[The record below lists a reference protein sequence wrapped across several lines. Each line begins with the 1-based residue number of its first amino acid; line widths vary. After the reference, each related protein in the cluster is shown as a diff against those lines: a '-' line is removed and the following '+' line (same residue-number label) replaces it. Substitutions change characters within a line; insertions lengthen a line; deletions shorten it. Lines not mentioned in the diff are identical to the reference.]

1 LHVPVLEELMVDTP
15 FIAADKKVA
24 ELTVRALILAIML
37 TVLLAMSNAY
47 LALKLGILTSA
58 SIPAA
63 IISMGILRFFKTST
77 ILENNAV
84 QTAASAGEAVAG
96 GIVYTIP
103 ALIIIGYWN
112 HFDYWTNFF
121 IALCGGILG
130 VFFSIPLRRVLVN
143 DSNLKFPEG
152 RAIAAVLKSSVE
164 KTSITDIVMGGILG
178 SLMELFQ
185 TGFKLIANSWG
196 YWFVAKRSLF
206 GLGAGFSAT
215 MIGAGYL
222 VGSDMAISIFLGA
235 VISWLVAMPI
245 MSQFYPELLNHY
257 SPEQAASFLWN
268 SEMRYLGIGAML
280 FAGMWTFLRLIK
292 PLARSIHISLS
303 AVTKN
308 KEGNLLLRTDR
319 DLPVPYILIGIG
331 GMAVT
336 LFLFFQF
343 ILPIEQ
349 VGLSTHYSP
358 TLVFLAVLYVLFI
371 GFIFSV
377 ITAYF
382 SGMVGVSASP
392 GSSVVIS
399 GMLFAAWL
407 LLVAI
412 NHLLPLPLGPKQIQA
427 AEAITI
433 IIGSVVTGIAAIAN
447 DNTQDLK
454 VGQLVGATP
463 WKQQIMLLLGVV
475 ISSLV
480 IPPVMQLLFNV
491 YGIAGVMPHSGMDI
505 SQSLPAPTA
514 ALMAAITE
522 AVFRNSLPWG
532 MMLVGSC
539 IILAI
544 IFLNYAFKIKR
555 YLQVSI
561 LGVAIGMYLPL
572 SSSFPL
578 FIGGMISLVIQK
590 RLNRMKKNPTEQE
603 LRKQKGAL
611 IACGLVA
618 GSAIMDILLAIP
630 FSLAQTPDVLQLVG
644 AEWKTK
650 SVYLGILTMFLLGWW
665 INRRVCFSK

>member
-1 LHVPVLEELMVDTP
+1 MADTP
-15 FIAADKKVA
+15 FIPADKNIA
-24 ELTVRALILAIML
+24 ELSFRVIFLAIIL

-63 IISMGILRFFKTST
+63 IISMGILHFFKNST

-103 ALIIIGYWN
+103 ALIIIGFWN
-112 HFDYWTNFF
+112 HFDYFTNFF
-121 IALCGGILG
+121 IAVCGGVLG
-130 VFFSIPLRRVLVN
+130 VLFSIPLRRILVH
-143 DSNLKFPEG
+143 DQSLKFPEG
-152 RAIAAVLKSSVE
+152 RAIAEVLKSSVE
-164 KTSITDIVMGGILG
+164 KTGLKDILIGGAVGAVI
-178 SLMELFQ
+178 ELFQ
-185 TGFKLIANSWG
+185 TGFKVIANSWG
-196 YWFVAKRSLF
+196 YWFVVKRSLF

-222 VGSDMAISIFLGA
+222 VGHDMAISIFLGA
-235 VISWLVAMPI
+235 VISWLVALPVV
-245 MSQFYPELLNHY
+245 SHFYPEFINHY
-257 SPEQAASFLWN
+257 PAEQAATFLWN

-280 FAGMWTFLRLIK
+280 FAGVWTFLKLVK
-292 PLARSIHISLS
+292 PLSRSIQTSLKAYMS
-303 AVTKN
+303 KGKVDA
-308 KEGNLLLRTDR
+308 E
-319 DLPVPYILIGIG
+319 LPRIDKDIPLPYILIGTGAFAAI
-331 GMAVT
+331 
-336 LFLFFQF
+336 LFLFFQLV
-343 ILPIEQ
+343 LPLGQ
-349 VGLSTHYSP
+349 VGLDNQYSP

-382 SGMVGVSASP
+382 SGMVGVTASP

-412 NHLLPLPLGPKQIQA
+412 DHLLPLPLSTQQIQA

-433 IIGSVVTGIAAIAN
+433 IIGAVVTGIAAIAN

-463 WKQQIMLLLGVV
+463 WKQQLMLLLGVV

-491 YGIAGVMPHSGMDI
+491 YGIAGVMPHSDMDI

-522 AVFRNSLPWG
+522 AVFRNSLPWT
-532 MMLVGSC
+532 MMLIGSA
-539 IILAI
+539 IILII
-544 IFLNYAFKIKR
+544 IFLNYIFKLRR
-555 YLQVSI
+555 YLNLSI
-561 LGVAIGMYLPL
+561 LGIAIGMYLPL

-578 FIGGMISLVIQK
+578 FIGGMIALFVK
-590 RLNRMKKNPTEQE
+590 ERLKHTTPVKEEAMI
-603 LRKQKGAL
+603 RKQRGTL

-618 GSAIMDILLAIP
+618 GSAIMDVLLAIP
-630 FSLAQTPDVLQLVG
+630 FSIFQSPDALQLVG
-644 AEWKTK
+644 AGWENIG
-650 SVYLGILTMFLLGWW
+650 VYLGVLSTLLLAWW
-665 INRRVCFSK
+665 ITHRVVGKRNDSVS

>member
-1 LHVPVLEELMVDTP
+1 MSDTP
-15 FIAADKKVA
+15 FIAADQQVA
-24 ELTVRALILAIML
+24 ELTLRVIFLAIIL

-63 IISMGILRFFKTST
+63 IISMGILRFFKNST

-103 ALIIIGYWN
+103 ALIIIGFWN
-112 HFDYWTNFF
+112 HFDYLTNFF
-121 IALCGGILG
+121 IAACGGILG
-130 VFFSIPLRRVLVN
+130 VLFSIPLRRILVN
-143 DSNLKFPEG
+143 DHSLKFPEG
-152 RAIAAVLKSSVE
+152 RAIAEVLKSSAE
-164 KTSITDIVMGGILG
+164 KAGIKDIFIGGAVGAVI
-178 SLMELFQ
+178 ELLQ
-185 TGFKLIANSWG
+185 IGFKLVANSWG
-196 YWFVAKRSLF
+196 YWFVVKRSLF

-222 VGSDMAISIFLGA
+222 VGHDMAISIFLGA
-235 VISWLVAMPI
+235 VLSWLVALPVV
-245 MSQFYPELLNHY
+245 SQFYPDFITQY
-257 SPEQAASFLWN
+257 PPEQATTLLWN

-280 FAGMWTFLRLIK
+280 FAGMWTFVKLIK
-292 PLARSIHISLS
+292 PLTKSIRGSLS
-303 AVTKN
+303 AFIAKN
-308 KEGNLLLRTDR
+308 KADKEVLRTDK
-319 DLPVPYILIGIG
+319 DIPLPFIFMGIG
-331 GMAVT
+331 TVAAI

-343 ILPIEQ
+343 IFPLGQ
-349 VGLSTHYSP
+349 AGLDNTYSP
-358 TLVFLAVLYVLFI
+358 TIVFFGVVYVLVI
-371 GFIFSV
+371 GFLFSV

-382 SGMVGVSASP
+382 SGMVGVTASP

-407 LLVAI
+407 LLTAI
-412 NHLLPLPLGPKQIQA
+412 DHVLPLPLSTHQIQA

-463 WKQQIMLLLGVV
+463 WRQQVMLLLGVAV
-475 ISSLV
+475 SALV

-491 YGIAGVMPHSGMDI
+491 YGIAGVMPHPGMDVT
-505 SQSLPAPTA
+505 QTLPAPTA

-522 AVFRNSLPWG
+522 AVFRNSLPWN
-532 MMLVGSC
+532 MMFLGAL
-539 IILAI
+539 IILFVI
-544 IFLNYAFKIKR
+544 VLERIFNFKR
-555 YLQVSI
+555 YLNLSI
-561 LGVAIGMYLPL
+561 LGIAIGMYLPL

-578 FIGGMISLVIQK
+578 FIGGMIALFVQK
-590 RLNRMKKNPTEQE
+590 RLQRMKKDHEETIT
-603 LRKQKGAL
+603 RKQKGTL

-618 GSAIMDILLAIP
+618 GSAIMDVVLAIP
-630 FSLAQTPDVLQLVG
+630 FSIFHSPDALQLVG
-644 AEWKTK
+644 PEWKDK
-650 SVYLGILTMFLLGWW
+650 SVYLGVVITFVLAWW
-665 INRRVCFSK
+665 ISQRVCKHKI